1 MFPVD
6 GIMKG
11 EIPLQDTINGLRV
24 HPSRVRF
31 LSLFYFFPS
40 SPFMA
45 GMSYFWVAVI
55 VAFLIIDIL
64 VTFIRYRRFEKNPPG
79 KKMAIGDREA
89 RTILTSEYRDEAS
102 DVTGI
107 LFTYPLFIGL
117 VAVIGF
123 LTGSLLLL
131 AGPVVL
137 AAIACFALRGHLGKD
152 KPLTVKAAYLVNI
165 AFIACIA
172 IPAGVDA
179 YAVFVTQNRVVTRY
193 QDASNN
199 YHASEQRNALVGQV
213 HETHSGDGATKYQWG
228 ELSPYGANI
237 IVPMAEDG
245 SDSRR
250 RVDIVEDLS
259 SSESPYVVHEVTVER
274 FIGVGDD
281 AQLCTARNIS
291 SKNDCGS
298 KWFNAREQGAV
309 ITIHVPTGERDKYI
323 TVSN

>member
-6 GIMKG
+6 GILKG
-11 EIPLQDTINGLRV
+11 EIPLQETVRGSLV

-31 LSLFYFFPS
+31 LSLFYFFPI

-55 VAFLIIDIL
+55 VAFLIIGIL
-64 VTFIRYRRFEKNPPG
+64 VTFIKYRRFKKNPPG
-79 KKMAIGDREA
+79 KKMVIGDREV
-89 RTILTSEYRDEAS
+89 RTILASEYRDEAS

-107 LFTYPLFIGL
+107 LFAYPLFIGL

-123 LTGSLLLL
+123 LAGSLLLL

-137 AAIACFALRGHLGKD
+137 AAIVCFALRGHLRKD

-165 AFIACIA
+165 TFIACIA

-179 YAVFVTQNRVVTRY
+179 YTVFATQDRVVTRY

-199 YHASEQRNALVGQV
+199 YHTSEQRNALVGQV
-213 HETHSGDGATKYQWG
+213 HETHSGNGATKYQWG
-228 ELSPYGANI
+228 EVSPYGGNI

-259 SSESPYVVHEVTVER
+259 SGESPYVVHEVTVER

-298 KWFNAREQGAV
+298 KWFNAQEQGAV